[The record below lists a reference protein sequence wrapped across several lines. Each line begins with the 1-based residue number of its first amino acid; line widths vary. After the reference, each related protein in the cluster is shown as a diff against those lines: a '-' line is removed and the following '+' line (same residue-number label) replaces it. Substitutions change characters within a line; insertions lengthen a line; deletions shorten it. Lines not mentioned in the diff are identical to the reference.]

1 MGMLLKRR
9 PKVNLTTSA
18 ALEGV
23 AEETPVVDTPV
34 ETPVE
39 TKTEMSKK
47 SKKKGE

>member
-23 AEETPVVDTPV
+23 AEETPVVKGKV
-34 ETPVE
+34 EN
-39 TKTEMSKK
+39 KAEMSKK